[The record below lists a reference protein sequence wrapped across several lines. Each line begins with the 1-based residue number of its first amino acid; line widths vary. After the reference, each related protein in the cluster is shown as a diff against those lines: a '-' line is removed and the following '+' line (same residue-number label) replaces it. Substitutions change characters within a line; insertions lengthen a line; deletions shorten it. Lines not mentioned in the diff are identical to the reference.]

1 MTDLSVYRLAGRTG
15 TLRELGVRGRIT
27 SWRDIKSGVLTT
39 FESLDGERFD
49 NVPLTDLDLDPEAS
63 SAPRP
68 EQPDLSDLPARQI
81 AAGVL
86 EAARRGERISQ
97 AAAQALAKTVLRGAS

>member
-27 SWRDIKSGVLTT
+27 SWRDTKGGVLTT
-39 FESLDGERFD
+39 FETLDGERFD
-49 NVPLTDLDLDPEAS
+49 NVPLTDLDLDAEVS
-63 SAPRP
+63 SAPRA
-68 EQPDLSDLPARQI
+68 EQPDMSDLPPRQI
-81 AAGVL
+81 AAGAL

-97 AAAQALAKTVLRGAS
+97 ATALALAKTVLRGAA